1 MCRFPETS
9 EAFERRKERD
19 FARWR
24 RNAEDDPRERD
35 PRDDD
40 RHSRFR
46 DPRRDPRLADDNDS
60 GDDGEDD
67 EDGS

>member
-1 MCRFPETS
+1 MRRLPETS
-9 EAFERRKERD
+9 EAFARRKAAD
-19 FARWR
+19 FDRWR
-24 RNAEDDPRERD
+24 RNAEEDLRSRD

-46 DPRRDPRLADDNDS
+46 DPRVDSRLAHDNS

-67 EDGS
+67 EGGA